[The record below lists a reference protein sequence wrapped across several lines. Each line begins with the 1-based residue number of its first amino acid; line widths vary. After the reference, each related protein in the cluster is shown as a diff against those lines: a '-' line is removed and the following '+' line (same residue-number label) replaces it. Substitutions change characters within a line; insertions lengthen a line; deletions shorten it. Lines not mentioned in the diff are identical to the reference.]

1 MLQAS
6 LSAIGPLSLGSPAQG
21 LRSGFRQSDV
31 ANLSFLHQLS
41 HGSDGVFD
49 RRTGIHPV
57 LVVEVDG
64 LDPEPPQAALARGTN
79 IIRLAINP
87 AEIGIGRIAD
97 DPKFGGEDDLMPAA
111 TNRLSNQLFIGIRT
125 VRIGGIKKG

>member
-1 MLQAS
+1 MN
-6 LSAIGPLSLGSPAQG
+6 LGSPAQG

-41 HGSDGVFD
+41 HGSDGVFG

-64 LDPEPPQAALARGTN
+64 LYPEPPQATLSRGTN

-87 AEIGIGRIAD
+87 AEIGIGRITD
-97 DPKFGGEDDLMPAA
+97 DTNIGGERYLISGAMSQS
-111 TNRLSNQLFIGIRT
+111 TN
-125 VRIGGIKKG
+125 